1 MECNGHQYSR
11 CECLPANELK
21 EPHNLWLYAPL
32 IHTLN
37 KLKLSFNKHPIIL
50 QDAPGGALII
60 TLTAKNQKQVST
72 LLTQSLTRLEMQDT
86 YGLLLPTSVQPN
98 SQSFAGILP
107 LNKIIGRLNA
117 SELINVIKED
127 RLHTY
132 FQPIV
137 NATTQEVFGYECLL
151 RGVDHDGAL
160 ILPKTLFD
168 MAATADMLFYLDREA
183 RIIALR
189 SACNHGIDKHIF
201 INFNPTS
208 IYDPAY
214 CLQTTYDALQ
224 SCNIDKTKIIF
235 EVVESQHI
243 GDITHTLN
251 ILDSYR
257 ENGLKVALDDLGA
270 GFASLNLLRQLQ
282 PDFVK
287 LDMDLIKGIH
297 LDHYK
302 QVIVEKILEMA
313 QRLNITTIAEGV
325 ECEAEKEWLVKANVS
340 LLQGYLFGKPAAEI
354 SPADR

>member
-1 MECNGHQYSR
+1 MECNGYQHSR
-11 CECLPANELK
+11 CECLPAQELQ
-21 EPHNLWLYAPL
+21 EPHNLWLYTPL
-32 IHTLN
+32 LHTLT
-37 KLKLSFNKHPIIL
+37 KLKLNFSQPPIL
-50 QDAPGGALII
+50 MQEAPGGVLII
-60 TLTAKNQKQVST
+60 TLTADNQKQVSA
-72 LLTQSLTRLEMQDT
+72 LLIKTLTRLEMQDT
-86 YGLLLPTSVQPN
+86 YGLLLPTRVQPN

-117 SELINVIKED
+117 SELINVIKEN

-137 NATTQEVFGYECLL
+137 DPVANTIFGYECLL
-151 RGVDHDGAL
+151 RGIDEDGAL
-160 ILPKTLFD
+160 ILPKILFD

-183 RIIALR
+183 RITALR
-189 SACNHGIDKHIF
+189 SACQHSIDTHIF

-224 SCNIDKTKIIF
+224 SYQINKNKIIF

-243 GDITHTLN
+243 GDIAHTLS
-251 ILDSYR
+251 ILNSYR

-270 GFASLNLLRQLQ
+270 GFSSLNLLRQLQ

-287 LDMDLIKGIH
+287 LDIDLIKDIH
-297 LDHYK
+297 QDHYK

-325 ECEAEKEWLVKANVS
+325 ECEAEKEWLMKANVS
-340 LLQGYLFGKPAAEI
+340 LLQGFLFGIPSPEI
-354 SPADR
+354 V